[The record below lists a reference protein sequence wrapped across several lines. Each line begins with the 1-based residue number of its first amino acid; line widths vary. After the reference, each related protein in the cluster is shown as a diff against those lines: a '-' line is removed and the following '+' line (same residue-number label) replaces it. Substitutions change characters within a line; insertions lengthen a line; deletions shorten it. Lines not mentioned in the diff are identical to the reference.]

1 MKNNTKQIHR
11 TLEKHHPKATEKARK
26 LFHFKHPKTILLI
39 LSIILAYYLFKNPFI
54 GNLIENLKNFSY
66 IGDFIAGGLLSFGF
80 FAPFAIG
87 FFIIAKPENILL
99 TVLIGG
105 LGSSL
110 ADLLIFRFIK
120 FSFIN
125 EFNDLKKTN
134 AIREINKIFDKN
146 FNVRIRHYLLYI
158 FAGILIA
165 TPLPDEI
172 GVSMLAGL
180 TTIKQKILF
189 ITSFIL
195 HCLAILVILKLSM

>member
-1 MKNNTKQIHR
+1 MKNHTKQIHK
-11 TLEKHHPKATEKARK
+11 TLEKHSPKATKKARK

-39 LSIILAYYLFKNPFI
+39 LSIVLAYYLFKNPLTGNLI
-54 GNLIENLKNFSY
+54 GNLKDFNY
-66 IGDFIAGGLLSFGF
+66 IGNFIAGMLLSLGF
-80 FAPFAIG
+80 STPFAVG
-87 FFIIAKPENILL
+87 FFIISKPENMLL
-99 TVLIGG
+99 AILIGG
-105 LGSSL
+105 LGASL
-110 ADLLIFRFIK
+110 SDLLIFRFIK
-120 FSFIN
+120 FSFMN

-134 AIREINKIFDKN
+134 AIRKIKNIFNKN
-146 FNVRIRHYLLYI
+146 FSVRIKHYLLYM

-195 HCLAILVILKLSM
+195 HCITIYIIFRLSM